1 MIQREMFKL
10 LAGWLETQHT
20 FWLDSLFSKAHVT
33 HRLIGWLDVVAQPP
47 SQHVQFLLEED
58 DEDHKTHDLFC
69 EMGELFTQDG
79 EMTWKETAR

>member
-1 MIQREMFKL
+1 
-10 LAGWLETQHT
+10 
-20 FWLDSLFSKAHVT
+20 
-33 HRLIGWLDVVAQPP
+33 LDVLAQPP